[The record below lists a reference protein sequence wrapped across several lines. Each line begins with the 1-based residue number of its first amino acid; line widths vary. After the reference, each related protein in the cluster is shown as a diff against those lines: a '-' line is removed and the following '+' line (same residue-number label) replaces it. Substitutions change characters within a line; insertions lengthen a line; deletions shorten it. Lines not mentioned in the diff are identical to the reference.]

1 MQTEVSD
8 KLLNADDMAQNAK
21 TETKCKSQKHVYL
34 GSVLSRAVQIDD
46 VVTARAAKGRLRG
59 IV

>member
-8 KLLNADDMAQNAK
+8 KLLNADDMTQNAK
-21 TETKCKSQKHVYL
+21 TETKCRSHKHVYL

-46 VVTARAAKGRLRG
+46 AVTARAAKGRLRG
-59 IV
+59 NV